1 METKLE
7 LKRAYMRIAHEFSFL
22 SQCARLKVGAIAVKN
37 GTIMAHGWN
46 GTPSGYRTNKC
57 EDEYGITNPFVLH
70 AEENI
75 IAKMAKSTESISG
88 AEIFCTHSPC
98 PGCAKLLAQ
107 MGIKSFYYETE
118 YRNSI
123 GKHCLELLGVHVEQ
137 LPRALS

>member
-1 METKLE
+1 METKEE
-7 LKRAYMRIAHEFSFL
+7 LKRTYMRIAKEFAAL
-22 SQCARLKVGAIAVKN
+22 SQCTRLKVGAIAVKN

-57 EDEYGITNPFVLH
+57 ENENGETDPFVLH

-107 MGIKSFYYETE
+107 MGIKSFFYEQE
-118 YRNSI
+118 YRQNI
-123 GKHCLELLGVHVEQ
+123 GKDCLELLGVKVEQ
-137 LPRALS
+137 LSLY